1 MAAKPEHDGF
11 IERSIMSVDLSQLPP
26 PEIIESL
33 DYERIYADRKRSL
46 ISKWPIDQQ
55 AEISELLE
63 IESEPLTKLL
73 QENAYRELLLRQ
85 RINEAVRAVLVSHTT
100 GSDADNLFAFYGVE
114 RKEGELDDA
123 FRERSL
129 LALHALST
137 AGPSN
142 AYRHYALSVPGVSDA
157 QIERMENGFVRAW
170 ILSKENDAPA
180 VVDQALVDSVQSVLS
195 ADDVRPLS
203 DTVVV
208 QAAVV
213 EHYKINATIFL
224 DPSAVNN
231 VDIERARLQLDEYV
245 SQQFKIGGQVS
256 ASGIYAALHQP
267 GVRRVDM
274 RPAVDLPSVV
284 GVAYY
289 CAGIRVEVAS

>member
-1 MAAKPEHDGF
+1 
-11 IERSIMSVDLSQLPP
+11 MSVDLSQLPP

-46 ISKWPIDQQ
+46 ISKWPADEQ
-55 AEISELLE
+55 AEVAGLLD

-100 GSDADNLFAFYGVE
+100 GSDADNLFAFYGVD
-114 RKEGELDDA
+114 RKEIESDDD
-123 FRERSL
+123 FRERAL
-129 LALHALST
+129 LGLHALST
-137 AGPSN
+137 AGPRN
-142 AYRHYALSVPGVSDA
+142 AYRYYALSVPGVSDA
-157 QIERMENGFVRAW
+157 QIERMENGFVRVW
-170 ILSKENDAPA
+170 LLSKESDAPVA
-180 VVDQALVDSVQSVLS
+180 VDQALIDSVQSALS

-208 QAAVV
+208 QAAAV
-213 EHYKINATIFL
+213 EYYTINATLFL
-224 DPSAVNN
+224 DPAAVND
-231 VDIERARLQLDEYV
+231 VDIEQARLQLENYV
-245 SQQFKIGGQVS
+245 NQQFNLGRQVS

-267 GVRRVDM
+267 GVRRVEM
-274 RPAVDLPSVV
+274 KPVVDLPSAV

-289 CAGIRVEVAS
+289 CSGISVGVAS

>member
-1 MAAKPEHDGF
+1 
-11 IERSIMSVDLSQLPP
+11 MSVDLSRLPP
-26 PEIIESL
+26 PDIIESL

-46 ISKWPIDQQ
+46 IAKWPADEQ
-55 AEISELLE
+55 AEIAGLLD

-100 GSDADNLFAFYGVE
+100 GSDADNLFAFYGSE
-114 RKEGELDDA
+114 RKDGESDDD

-142 AYRHYALSVPGVSDA
+142 AYRYYALSVSGVSDA
-157 QIERMENGFVRAW
+157 QIERMENGFVRVW
-170 ILSKENDAPA
+170 LLSKEGDAPVA
-180 VVDQALVDSVQSVLS
+180 VDQTLIDSVQSALS

-208 QAAVV
+208 QAAAV
-213 EHYKINATIFL
+213 EYYKINATIFL
-224 DPSAVNN
+224 DPAAVND
-231 VDIERARLQLDEYV
+231 VDIEQARQRLENYV
-245 SQQFKIGGQVS
+245 NQQFNIGCQVS

-267 GVRRVDM
+267 GVRRVEM
-274 RPAVDLPSVV
+274 KPVVDLPSAV

-289 CAGIRVEVAS
+289 CSEISVGVA